1 MLGAWGLAVAVMLSL
16 LLVRLRRLRRDAE
29 ENLARTQGS
38 EARLAGII
46 RSSMEAIITVD
57 EGQRIVLFNPTAE
70 RLFGY
75 AAADMIGCPL
85 ADLIPV
91 RFRVAHE
98 AHVRRFGVTGVT
110 DRQMGQHSI

>member
-16 LLVRLRRLRRDAE
+16 MLVRLRRLRRAGED
-29 ENLARTQGS
+29 NLARIQDS

-57 EGQRIVLFNPTAE
+57 EAQCIVLFNPTAE

-75 AAADMIGCPL
+75 TAAQ
-85 ADLIPV
+85 
-91 RFRVAHE
+91 
-98 AHVRRFGVTGVT
+98 VTGPPWRT
-110 DRQMGQHSI
+110 